1 MNRLLKLQIQ
11 LNKVIGEQEG
21 KVAERDE
28 SLDWERLHMASS
40 ARCAWILAM
49 QRGGCDPV
57 YIKGDPIHRF
67 QSPVGLCDI
76 FHLNFQIS
84 LLPIREASA
93 YWRKSSC

>member
-1 MNRLLKLQIQ
+1 MNRLLKIQIQ

-49 QRGGCDPV
+49 QRGGCDPELAACAAAV
-57 YIKGDPIHRF
+57 HDFG
-67 QSPVGLCDI
+67 GI
-76 FHLNFQIS
+76 FTG
-84 LLPIREASA
+84 
-93 YWRKSSC
+93 